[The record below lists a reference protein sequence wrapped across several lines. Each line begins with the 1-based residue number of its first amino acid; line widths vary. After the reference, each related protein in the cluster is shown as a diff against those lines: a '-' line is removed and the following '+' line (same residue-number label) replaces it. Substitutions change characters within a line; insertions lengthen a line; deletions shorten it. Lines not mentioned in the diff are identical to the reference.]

1 MKPVRVF
8 YEKKDTAKYISHL
21 DINRCFQR
29 AIRRAEVAIW
39 YTEGFNPHAYIT
51 FALPLS
57 LGHESEYE
65 TMDMRLLDEDMPL
78 DEVMA
83 RLNRALPAGLRV
95 WKAAMPSDKPDA
107 IAWSDYRVLM
117 APEGEAAQETAQK
130 FRAFL
135 ERESIPAKKRTKR
148 GEREIDLRPY
158 VQLLSLAC
166 TPEGVQAELR
176 LAAGSEMNVNPT
188 LVLDCFCAACGTK
201 FDHVQVTRT
210 AVWNKK
216 GENFA

>member
-57 LGHESEYE
+57 LGYESEYE

-95 WKAAMPSDKPDA
+95 WKAALPSDKPDA

-117 APEGEAAQETAQK
+117 TPEGEAAQETAQK

-166 TPEGVQAELR
+166 TPEGAQAELR